1 LNQGR
6 TWGDNWAIAPRNFQK
21 HENMFRCQVQQQVN
35 NMLSPKISAGYG
47 SELNQQ
53 LIALQVEHFSNT
65 IHGMSSVI

>member
-1 LNQGR
+1 
-6 TWGDNWAIAPRNFQK
+6 
-21 HENMFRCQVQQQVN
+21 MFRCQVQQQVN